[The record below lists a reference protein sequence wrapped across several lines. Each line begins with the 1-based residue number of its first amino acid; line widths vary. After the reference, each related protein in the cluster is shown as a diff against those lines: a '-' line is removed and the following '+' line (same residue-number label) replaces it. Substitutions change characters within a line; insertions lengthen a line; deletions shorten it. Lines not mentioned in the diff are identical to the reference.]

1 MTGESRPAVG
11 GQVAGTQ
18 QQSNATQEGQQL
30 LQQETQTQS
39 ACSSN
44 DTKMGNVPELEGN
57 KGQDQKQRD
66 GMEEDK
72 ENGSGAENEVGNNSV
87 LDDDDADRR
96 LQNDIQAQIEGEE
109 QDQQKQQRLQHEER
123 PAPESVSANH
133 TNATAASS
141 QPQSQQQAPQDTSSA
156 SLNLVPPELDRFS
169 IHDVPPNIARIRQLL
184 FELREPIE
192 MSLDEFALYWPFIDN
207 IWVKHRPQSTRNG
220 IYVTDYYMCRLR
232 RPTCKSKQQ
241 KTPPTDGKKPRA
253 KAVREGGTCNFQM
266 KVVKFEGAVTTITI
280 SRTPGSSPTHSHDL
294 DHMDN
299 VKRNSGLMGVIWKEA
314 EKAYLPASIFAK
326 LREDPVRLAAI
337 GGKYMRASDV
347 RNVCAKWRAM
357 HPNIPL
363 RTHAGYQLAHGLGV
377 MKVEGPQSAITV
389 GSQPAPTPSVMAPD
403 ALPFPSYSLDF
414 LEPYLPKDEGYR
426 KYPHVTLTYASSMD
440 AKISLM
446 PGVQTHLSCHETKL
460 MTHYLRSRHDAVLI
474 GLRTALADDPGLNCR
489 LDGAGGYGGLGRM
502 WQPRPVIIDPT
513 GKWPCDPESRI
524 LRTAKEGKGK
534 APWVVV
540 SPGAVVPPDKLT
552 LLKSYGG
559 DFLRIVDY
567 NAFWRLRWEAILAAL
582 AAEGIRSVMIEGG
595 GTVISELLNPEYTDF
610 IDSLIVTVVPSF
622 LGRRGV
628 GVAPDPKYDENGK
641 PRTAMAPREV
651 RWQPLGQDVVMCGKI
666 RVPPP
671 PPPHSVPLPQVPVQQ
686 QSQAPPILEGIEA
699 IASGNFK

>member
-1 MTGESRPAVG
+1 MDMQMGNASGLEG
-11 GQVAGTQ
+11 GQKQAQ
-18 QQSNATQEGQQL
+18 EQKQTQEQ
-30 LQQETQTQS
+30 
-39 ACSSN
+39 A
-44 DTKMGNVPELEGN
+44 
-57 KGQDQKQRD
+57 QD
-66 GMEEDK
+66 
-72 ENGSGAENEVGNNSV
+72 ENENVANDSL
-87 LDDDDADRR
+87 LDEDDVDRR
-96 LQNDIQAQIEGEE
+96 LQDDIQAQIEGEE
-109 QDQQKQQRLQHEER
+109 QSQHEQEN
-123 PAPESVSANH
+123 AEELENAAADNSDG
-133 TNATAASS
+133 NATPSSTGAQNTPRNTPGAST
-141 QPQSQQQAPQDTSSA
+141 APA
-156 SLNLVPPELDRFS
+156 LNLIPPELDRFS
-169 IHDVPPNIARIRQLL
+169 IYDVPLNISRIRQIL

-192 MSLDEFALYWPFIDN
+192 MSLDEFAIYWPFIDN
-207 IWVKHRPQSTRNG
+207 IWVKHRPQSTRSG
-220 IYVTDYYMCRLR
+220 VYVTDYYMCRLR
-232 RPTCKSKQQ
+232 RPTCKTKQQ
-241 KTPPTDGKKPRA
+241 KPPPAEGKKPRA

-266 KVVKFEGAVTTITI
+266 KIVKFEGAVTTITI
-280 SRTPGSSPTHSHDL
+280 SRTPGSSLAHSHDL

-326 LREDPVRLAAI
+326 FREDPVRLAAI
-337 GGKYMRASDV
+337 GGRFMRASDV
-347 RNVCAKWRAM
+347 RNVCAKWRVM
-357 HPNIPL
+357 HPNVTL

-377 MKVEGPQSAITV
+377 MKVDGPQSAITA
-389 GSQPAPTPSVMAPD
+389 GSEPQPVAPVIASG
-403 ALPFPSYSLDF
+403 ALPFPNYNLDF
-414 LEPYLPKDEGYR
+414 LEPYLPKDTGFR
-426 KYPHVTLTYASSMD
+426 KYPHATLTYASSMD

-446 PGVQTHLSCHETKL
+446 PGVQTHLSCHESKL

-524 LRTAKEGKGK
+524 LKTAKEGKGK

-567 NAFWRLRWEAILAAL
+567 NAFWRLRWEAILSAL

-610 IDSLIVTVVPSF
+610 IDSLVVTMVPTF

-628 GVAPDPKYDENGK
+628 SVAPDPKYDETGK
-641 PRTAMAPREV
+641 PRTAMAPRDV

-666 RVPPP
+666 RLPPP
-671 PPPHSVPLPQVPVQQ
+671 PQPPQSMMIQQPQQ
-686 QSQAPPILEGIEA
+686 QNPSILEGIEA
-699 IASGNFK
+699 IASGNYK

>member
-1 MTGESRPAVG
+1 MA
-11 GQVAGTQ
+11 AGTTEDVAPEPALAPGQ
-18 QQSNATQEGQQL
+18 QQVKQNAPGEVGV
-30 LQQETQTQS
+30 
-39 ACSSN
+39 AK
-44 DTKMGNVPELEGN
+44 DADADVHMGGASGLEAEGN
-57 KGQDQKQRD
+57 NDNDNINNNGVPNENEN
-66 GMEEDK
+66 EEDD
-72 ENGSGAENEVGNNSV
+72 V
-87 LDDDDADRR
+87 DRR
-96 LQNDIQAQIEGEE
+96 LQDDIQAQVEGEE
-109 QDQQKQQRLQHEER
+109 EQARQEEQQQQGNGT
-123 PAPESVSANH
+123 ADANAA
-133 TNATAASS
+133 ATPSS
-141 QPQSQQQAPQDTSSA
+141 SGAQSQQHTPQDTPGASSGA
-156 SLNLVPPELDRFS
+156 APLNLVPPELDRFS
-169 IHDVPPNIARIRQLL
+169 INDVPPNIARIRQIL

-241 KTPPTDGKKPRA
+241 KVQPAEGKKPRA

-266 KVVKFEGAVTTITI
+266 KIVKFEGAVTTITI
-280 SRTPGSSPTHSHDL
+280 SRTPGSSHTHSHDL

-326 LREDPVRLAAI
+326 FREDPVRLAAI
-337 GGKYMRASDV
+337 GGKFMRASDV

-357 HPNIPL
+357 HPTVTL

-377 MKVEGPQSAITV
+377 MKVDGPQSAITV
-389 GSQPAPTPSVMAPD
+389 GEPQPAAAPIAPG
-403 ALPFPSYSLDF
+403 ALPFPNYSLEF
-414 LEPYLPKDEGYR
+414 LDQYLPQDQGYR

-524 LRTAKEGKGK
+524 LKTAKEGKGK

-567 NAFWRLRWEAILAAL
+567 NAFWRLRWEAILSAL

-610 IDSLIVTVVPSF
+610 IDSLVVTVVPTF

-628 GVAPDPKYDENGK
+628 GVAPDPKYDETGK
-641 PRTAMAPREV
+641 PRTAMAPRDV

-666 RVPPP
+666 RMPQPPP
-671 PPPHSVPLPQVPVQQ
+671 PQQMLHPHRL
-686 QSQAPPILEGIEA
+686 QSQQETQPILQGIEA
-699 IASGNFK
+699 VASGNYK